1 MISREGCRSGAKRVI
16 PPGLRAFREVL
27 MRNRYNIDGVTCNV
41 YRAKNESE
49 HFHQEIELLFVVD
62 GYIRVFVEDNEY
74 VVMSEQIL
82 LINSNKIHY
91 MYVESNALVCK
102 ILISYELLAEM
113 LGEDYVAFWCNYL
126 TSKDSG
132 YEDLQSVI
140 KEIIFITINGDKRDA
155 ASLMERYGR
164 LLNCLIRN
172 FKIDRSVPNDGS
184 LDSEEGKIRE
194 ILGYINNNYNEPIS
208 LAELAGKMFVSV
220 STISRMFKKATG
232 EKFPDYVNRIR
243 LRYAT
248 ADLMNT
254 NKSITDVAID
264 NGFASPS
271 TFNRVFR
278 ETYGTCPS
286 QYKKSTRS
294 ALKSKESLTSDE
306 KNQVMQHLDEKDIAQ
321 DTVKEVPTVDL
332 ILNTGKQVEDIFNKT
347 ITVGAVYR
355 LVNSSIQKHVENM
368 VSWLNFRYIRMW
380 NLFAPS
386 CMIATSAD
394 DRNLSFET
402 IDTVLDFLVELKVH
416 PFFDMTPHP
425 ECIVKNASERLYQE
439 DDSMYFENIGQWKY
453 FLNKFMDH
461 AMFRYGEKEV
471 SEWIFEFGDI
481 GLEYYT
487 NSEYIDVFDESYKI
501 IKDHCPKTAVGG
513 PDWMLDGREIK
524 VVNYIEKWQKIGRY
538 PDFYSVIIFPYTP
551 DKGIGNEN
559 PYKGEK
565 RRNMNPEFPKNQI
578 SSIRSRLKSAGAYER
593 PIYITE
599 TTPIM
604 SNRNAMNDHCTRA
617 SGVLR
622 EVGIFLD
629 YVDMICFWVATDRLS
644 MQFAPAGILHG
655 GSGIVSK
662 DGIRKPAYHAL
673 YFASKINGNLLS
685 KGDGYIAVQSV
696 QDNIYIL
703 CYNHKN
709 LTYSYKDEED
719 KEVNRYNVDLLFE
732 DKDSKIMKFMIHGLD
747 EGEYVVKRQIVNQDY
762 GSVMD
767 EWRKLGFETEM
778 RYSEIEYLRSICVPR
793 IQMVRKVAEEGQM
806 YLEAELKAHEI
817 QMIHVYKR

>member
-1 MISREGCRSGAKRVI
+1 
-16 PPGLRAFREVL
+16 
-27 MRNRYNIDGVTCNV
+27 MRTRYNIDGVTCNI

-74 VVMSEQIL
+74 VIMSEQIL

-91 MYVESNALVCK
+91 TYVESNALVCK
-102 ILISYELLAEM
+102 ILISYELLTEM
-113 LGEDYVAFWCNYL
+113 LGEDYVAFWCNFL
-126 TSKDSG
+126 TSKEPG
-132 YEDLQSVI
+132 YEDLQNVI
-140 KEIIFITINGDKRDA
+140 KEIILITINGDKNDA

-172 FKIDRSVPNDGS
+172 YRIDRASSNEDAPDN
-184 LDSEEGKIRE
+184 EEGKIRE
-194 ILGYINNNYNEPIS
+194 LLGYINNNYNEPIS
-208 LAELAGKMFVSV
+208 LAEIAGKMFVSV
-220 STISRMFKKATG
+220 STISRMFRKATG

-254 NKSITDVAID
+254 NKSITEVAID

-278 ETYGTCPS
+278 DAYGTCPS
-286 QYKKSTRS
+286 QYKKSTRNT
-294 ALKSKESLTSDE
+294 LKGKESLTSDE
-306 KNQVMQHLDEKDIAQ
+306 KDQVRLHLDGRGIAQ
-321 DTVKEVPTVDL
+321 DKVSEIPTVDL
-332 ILNTGKQVEDIFNKT
+332 VLNTGRQVEDILNKT

-355 LVNSSIQKHVENM
+355 LVDSSIQKHVEQM
-368 VSWLNFRYIRMW
+368 VSRLNFRYIRMW

-386 CMIATSAD
+386 CMTASSPG
-394 DRNLSFET
+394 DRNLNFET
-402 IDTVLDFLVELKVH
+402 VDTVIDFLVELKVH

-439 DDSMYFENIGQWKY
+439 DDSMNFENIGQWKY
-453 FLNKFMDH
+453 FLSRFMDH
-461 AMFRYGEKEV
+461 AMFRYGKKEV

-481 GLEYYT
+481 GLEYYK
-487 NSEYIDVFDESYKI
+487 NSDFADVFDESYKI
-501 IKDHCPKTAVGG
+501 IKEHCQETVVGG
-513 PDWMLDGREIK
+513 PDWMLDGRETN
-524 VVNYIEKWQKIGRY
+524 VSSYIEKWKETGRY
-538 PDFYSVIIFPYTP
+538 PDFYSIIIFPYTP
-551 DKGIGNEN
+551 YEGESNEN

-565 RRNMNPEFPKNQI
+565 KRNMNPEFTKNQI
-578 SSIRSRLKSAGAYER
+578 SNIRSRLRSAGAYDR
-593 PIYITE
+593 PLYITE
-599 TTPIM
+599 ITSIM

-622 EVGIFLD
+622 ELGISLG
-629 YVDMICFWVATDRLS
+629 YIDMICFWVATDRLS

-655 GSGIVSK
+655 GSGIISK

-685 KGDGYIAVQSV
+685 KGDGYIAVQGV

-709 LTYSYKDEED
+709 FIYSYKYEED
-719 KEVNRYNVDLLFE
+719 KEVNRYNVDLMFE
-732 DKDSKIMKFMIHGLD
+732 DKNSTIMKFMLHGLD
-747 EGEYVVKRQIVNQDY
+747 EVEYVVKRQIVNQDY

-778 RYSEIEYLRSICVPR
+778 RYSEIEYLKSICVPR
-793 IQMVRKVAEEGQM
+793 IQMTRKVAEEGQM